1 MWNDVTINRP
11 INILHSYYS
20 NTWKKTATY
29 NYHLILAIL
38 ESSVSF

>member
-1 MWNDVTINRP
+1 MWLSTVLLTE
-11 INILHSYYS
+11 LHSNYS
-20 NTWKKTATY
+20 NTSKNIATY

>member
-1 MWNDVTINRP
+1 MWLSTVLLTV
-11 INILHSYYS
+11 LHSIYS